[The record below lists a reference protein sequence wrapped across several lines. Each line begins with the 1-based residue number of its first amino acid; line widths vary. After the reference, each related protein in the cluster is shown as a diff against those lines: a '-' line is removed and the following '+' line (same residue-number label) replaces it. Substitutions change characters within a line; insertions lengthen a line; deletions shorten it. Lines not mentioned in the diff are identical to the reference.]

1 MESPKYFVIVKYSF
15 LEIRKKVTVYYSII
29 EQASGKALDATSGGD
44 VVLYSYH
51 GGENQLWSWEDVN
64 KTTLV
69 NKKYNNK
76 LVLTYQG
83 V

>member
-1 MESPKYFVIVKYSF
+1 MVSSAFS
-15 LEIRKKVTVYYSII
+15 VYYSII
-29 EQASGKALDATSGGD
+29 EQASGKALNATGEDD

-51 GGENQLWSWEDVN
+51 GGENQLWSWEDAN

-76 LVLTYQG
+76 LVISSQG